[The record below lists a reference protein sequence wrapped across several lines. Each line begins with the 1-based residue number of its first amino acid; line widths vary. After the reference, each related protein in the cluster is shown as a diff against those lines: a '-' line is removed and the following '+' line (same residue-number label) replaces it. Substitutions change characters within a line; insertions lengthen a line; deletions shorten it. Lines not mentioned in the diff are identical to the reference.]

1 MPNPIFYTIL
11 ERGVYGIYA
20 RHPSGQIVKIVRCYP
35 GEWAVFIM
43 FAGVALPYQMPEIN
57 MPYPKARR
65 LARAAYN
72 GIPTAAT
79 V

>member
-11 ERGVYGIYA
+11 ERWVYGLYA
-20 RHPSGQIVKIVRCYP
+20 RHPSGKIVRVVRCYP
-35 GEWAVFIM
+35 GERAEIIM
-43 FAGVALPYQMPEIN
+43 FAGVATPYQMPEIN
-57 MPYPKARR
+57 MPYPKAAR